1 MHQHALL
8 TLALSLCL
16 SAVAL
21 ADCAC
26 GYTINR
32 THDPDHAIF
41 TDLLES
47 DFLHTYEFSSLV
59 ARDMGWLMQEYNQ
72 TNSSGPFGM
81 AKRAENV
88 AVNPIERLWDWGG
101 RGMNGGD
108 PGLQL
113 WVKGEVVEGDEG
125 VGYVPTAEIVSERD
139 DILYGE
145 S

>member
-1 MHQHALL
+1 MHHSTTLL
-8 TLALSLCL
+8 TLALSL
-16 SAVAL
+16 APHAL

-26 GYTINR
+26 GYTVNK
-32 THDPDHAIF
+32 THEPDSATF

-47 DFLHTYEFSSLV
+47 DFLHTYDFSPST
-59 ARDMGWLMQEYNQ
+59 ARDMGWVVQEYNQ

-88 AVNPIERLWDWGG
+88 IVNPIERIWDWGG
-101 RGMNGGD
+101 DGVNGGD

-113 WVKGEVVEGDEG
+113 WVRGEVVEGEDG

-145 S
+145 L